1 MKPDI
6 YFSSLTGLQKIDAE
20 KGVIHGVSVITV
32 GEAQGHGLTIDS
44 TTLSQVRSL
53 ATAFPGGVKVRLNHA
68 PDDGTD
74 PDVGAVAGRL
84 VNFSI
89 DGDKLRADLH
99 LFKSDEQYEKILEMA
114 QTIPESFGLS
124 LAFSGKHE
132 KSGDTKLARC
142 TELYSVDLVDAPAAN
157 PDGLFSHNKDGE
169 CECGKESCKSCHERK
184 LAKEKKESE
193 QKQMSNVMITID
205 KTKLAQTLGLN
216 ADATEAEVEAAYL
229 AKLSAKPVDL
239 TELSTKL
246 AQAETKLQSFEQNA
260 TNAVALSKKVE
271 IDNLIAEA
279 ARDGRIVPL
288 QNDELY
294 TEKDG
299 KVSIHMEPAMLA
311 KIISRQ
317 PKGQIQLSAKRE
329 VQPFTD
335 KDGKALTD
343 PAAKREWCLA
353 KQAEGAAQLNEKFS
367 RLQTLN

>member
-1 MKPDI
+1 MKPDT
-6 YFSSLTGLQKIDAE
+6 YFSCLSGLQKVDAE
-20 KGVIHGVSVITV
+20 NGIIHGVSVITV
-32 GEAQGHGLTIDS
+32 GEAQGHGLTIDT

-53 ATAFPGGVKVRLNHA
+53 ASAFPGGVKVRLNHPQEGADA
-68 PDDGTD
+68 P
-74 PDVGAVAGRL
+74 VQSIAGRL
-84 VNFSI
+84 VNFTI

-99 LFKSDEQYEKILEMA
+99 LFKSDTQFSKIVEMA
-114 QTIPESFGLS
+114 QTMPESFGLS
-124 LAFSGKHE
+124 IAFSGKHE
-132 KSGDTKLARC
+132 KSGDTRLARC

-157 PDGLFSHNKDGE
+157 PNGLFSHKED

-205 KTKLAQTLGLN
+205 KTKLAQTLGLKPE
-216 ADATEAEVEAAYL
+216 ATDAEVEAAYL
-229 AKLSAKPVDL
+229 AKLSAKPVDT

-246 AQAETKLQSFEQNA
+246 EAAHTKLQSLEQNA
-260 TNAVALSKKVE
+260 ANAVNLSKKAE

-299 KVSIHMEPAMLA
+299 KVEIHMEPSMLA

-317 PKGQIQLSAKRE
+317 PKGQIVLSNKRE
-329 VQPFTD
+329 VAPFTD

-343 PAAKREWCLA
+343 PEAKRQWCLS
-353 KQAEGAAQLNEKFS
+353 KQAEGATQLNEKFS
-367 RLQTLN
+367 RLQNLN